1 MPMTDLLETSDS
13 RKAGPSASDKL
24 ARIGKSVPPSTAVT
38 VGTIVIFA
46 IAVAIISA
54 FGVKRSDPRAPASH
68 PSQVINPANNN
79 AG

>member
-1 MPMTDLLETSDS
+1 MTDLLETSDS
-13 RKAGPSASDKL
+13 RKAGTSSGAKL
-24 ARIGKSVPPSTAVT
+24 ARIGKSIPPSTAVT

-54 FGVKRSDPRAPASH
+54 FGVKRSEVSVPASH
-68 PSQVINPANNN
+68 PSQIDIPANSD